1 MSIQIMTEN
10 STVPPDKKR
19 LVPTLYIV
27 LGVALLLILSGL
39 FIWGVIWLAQNQA
52 GAIEA
57 VRDIFIIGLSLT
69 SCLFAIVL
77 VLMLIMIIRL
87 VNMIEFEI
95 KPILEKTNETIGVV
109 RGTSVFVSRN
119 VVTPVAKATGFLF
132 GVRRG
137 IKTLFGDPSKNLSD

>member
-1 MSIQIMTEN
+1 MSIQATTDQ
-10 STVPPDKKR
+10 SAAQTGKKP
-19 LVPTLYIV
+19 LVPTLYVV
-27 LGVALLLILSGL
+27 LGVALLIVVAGL
-39 FIWGVIWLAQNQA
+39 FIWAAIWLAQNQA
-52 GAIEA
+52 GTIEA

-69 SCLFAIVL
+69 SCLFAVVL

-119 VVTPVAKATGFLF
+119 VVKPVAKATGFIA

-137 IKTLFGDPSKNLSD
+137 FKALFGDPSKNLSD